1 MHDTKIQNQSNPLS
15 QPVTAHYC
23 SSFFCRLR
31 GLTFRRKLP
40 KNQGLLLV
48 QKSENRIDSAIH
60 MLFVWFDL
68 TVIWIDSSFTVV
80 DKKLA
85 KAWHLFYHP
94 RQPAMYVL
102 ELNSDHIN
110 DFYIGDQIEIVKQ

>member
-1 MHDTKIQNQSNPLS
+1 MLDTKIQNHSKPLS

-23 SSFFCRLR
+23 SSFLCRLR

-40 KNQGLLLV
+40 KNEGLLLV
-48 QKSENRIDSAIH
+48 QKNENRVDSAIH

-68 TVIWIDSSFTVV
+68 TVVWINSSFTVV

-85 KAWHLFYHP
+85 KAWHLLYSP
-94 RQPAMYVL
+94 KQPAKYVL
-102 ELNSDHIN
+102 ELSSDHIN
-110 DFYIGDQIEIVKQ
+110 DFSIGDQIEIAKQ